1 MLYLTRQLRPPVEA
15 IEESAK
21 QVILVT
27 VQPLKGAFIRDP
39 LPGQL
44 GEELVGRP
52 VGLKAHYATL
62 VHEGLGAYLADES
75 PTALTCARVDTS
87 NKTFER
93 GTDKSSTSS
102 LKLRAE
108 APFEAEDRPV
118 VKVLSSQGEAQSLA
132 QVSCY
137 ELIQNP
143 VLITTESTEFIRYQ
157 STRFCETGTNAKI
170 QSELWNSKGRR

>member
-62 VHEGLGAYLADES
+62 VHEDWERTS
-75 PTALTCARVDTS
+75 PTSPLP
-87 NKTFER
+87 
-93 GTDKSSTSS
+93 
-102 LKLRAE
+102 L
-108 APFEAEDRPV
+108 
-118 VKVLSSQGEAQSLA
+118 
-132 QVSCY
+132 
-137 ELIQNP
+137 
-143 VLITTESTEFIRYQ
+143 
-157 STRFCETGTNAKI
+157 
-170 QSELWNSKGRR
+170 